1 MPYFIY
7 HVKNPR
13 QLEHIDTKTKYQ
25 DAKAL
30 VRERR
35 SELDP
40 EERFSV
46 RMIFAN
52 NQQEA
57 EKILSAPRDERVIGE
72 D

>member
-7 HVKNPR
+7 HIKSSR
-13 QLEHIDTKTKYQ
+13 QLEHIDTKTSYQ
-25 DAKAL
+25 EAKAL

-35 SELDP
+35 SELDS
-40 EERFSV
+40 EEQFSV